1 MPSPPYRG
9 SYNGK
14 EERSNGFIRAW
25 TRPVERSGVVE
36 LLPGRLEEA
45 CRDLNYERPLAV
57 LGARTPY
64 EAFSLGQR
72 VSEADRRA
80 LLHAAESWA
89 RLQPVESQCKERG
102 LWIRR
107 KAAVVAA
114 QGTGL
119 LVIRPRQKCQPI
131 PA

>member
-1 MPSPPYRG
+1 M
-9 SYNGK
+9 
-14 EERSNGFIRAW
+14 A
-25 TRPVERSGVVE
+25 
-36 LLPGRLEEA
+36 LLPRRLQEA
-45 CRDLNYERPLAV
+45 CQDLNYERPLQV

-64 EAFSLGQR
+64 ESFSLGKR

-89 RLQPVESQCKERG
+89 RLQPVETQSKERG

-114 QGTGL
+114 QGMGL

-131 PA
+131 SA